1 MSKFAKMLSA
11 SNAEIKEKRAEMLS
25 NSTKLEAEGLLQ
37 NLKRERSEL
46 ETELVN
52 LTDLA
57 PDNTYSLRPGS
68 SDFKAAEWVKNLHRV
83 KMDISLKDIEIK
95 MAQEIFDE
103 WFADVKA

>member
-37 NLKRERSEL
+37 KLKKERSEL
-46 ETELVN
+46 ENELVN

-68 SDFKAAEWVKNLHRV
+68 SSFQASDWVLNLHRV

-103 WFADVKA
+103 WFADSKA

>member
-25 NSTKLEAEGLLQ
+25 SKTKLEAQTLLN
-37 NLKRERSEL
+37 NLTRDRSEL
-46 ETELVN
+46 ENELVN

-68 SDFKAAEWVKNLHRV
+68 AEFKADEWVKSLHRV

-95 MAQEIFDE
+95 IAQEIFDE
-103 WFADVKA
+103 WFADTKA